1 MKNKNQI
8 LCPECGTSINVSEA
22 LSLQLEQD
30 ISQKL
35 HHQLNQ
41 QKEKLHQQ
49 QIDLEQQKQQEQEL
63 VEKLVVDQLKQKE
76 KQQKQRVEE
85 KLKTEFKDQ
94 FEEMQKELSE
104 KSLQVKELNQ
114 QKMQNAKLIR
124 AKDEL
129 ESKIQAKA
137 EQQLNQQ
144 LKQEREKISQ
154 IEKQKNELSIREL
167 QKQLEDQKHLT
178 EEMQR
183 KHEQGSMQ
191 LQGEVQELIIEEWL
205 TKQYPMDEII
215 EIKKGAIGGDC
226 LQKINTRSQQKCGT
240 IYYESK
246 RTKAFQPQWIEKFKK
261 DIQAENAHIG
271 VLVTQSMPVGMK
283 RMGQIEGVW
292 VCSFEEFKGLSQVLR
307 TSIIQYHSAKKS
319 QENKGDKMVILYDF
333 LTSNAFKLQIEAIV
347 EGFSHMKLDLDKEK
361 RAMQRLWKTREAQ
374 IEKVITNTIDMY
386 GSVKGIAGSA
396 IQPIAALE
404 LGPLDE
410 TGED

>member
-8 LCPECGTSINVSEA
+8 NCPECGTSINVSEA
-22 LSLQLEQD
+22 LSHQLEQD

-41 QKEKLHQQ
+41 QREKLQQ
-49 QIDLEQQKQQEQEL
+49 QQQEFERLKQTQQEHIEKQVEFLLQGKQKKQKQKIE
-63 VEKLVVDQLKQKE
+63 D
-76 KQQKQRVEE
+76 
-85 KLKTEFKDQ
+85 KLKVEFKDQ
-94 FEEMQKELSE
+94 FEEMQKDLQE
-104 KSLQVKELNQ
+104 KSVQVKELNQ
-114 QKMQNAKLIR
+114 QKVINAKLTR
-124 AKDEL
+124 EKDEL
-129 ESKIQAKA
+129 ELKIQAKA
-137 EQQLNQQ
+137 EHKLNQQ
-144 LKQEREKISQ
+144 LKIEREKITQ
-154 IEKQKNELSIREL
+154 TQKQKNELSIREL
-167 QKQLEDQKHLT
+167 QKQLEDQKRLT
-178 EEMQR
+178 QEMQR

-205 TKQYPMDEII
+205 TKQYPLDDII

-226 LQKINTRSQQKCGT
+226 LQKINTRTHQNTGT
-240 IYYESK
+240 VYYESK
-246 RTKAFQPQWIEKFKK
+246 RTKAFQPQWINKFKK

-271 VLVTQSMPVGMK
+271 VLVTQSMPQGMK

-307 TSIIQYHSAKKS
+307 ASIIQYHTAKTS

-347 EGFSHMKLDLDKEK
+347 EGFSSMKTDLDKEK
-361 RAMQRLWKTREAQ
+361 RAMQRLWKTREVQ

-396 IQPIAALE
+396 IEPIAALE
-404 LGPLDE
+404 SRF
-410 TGED
+410 